1 MLAQL
6 KGLFTP
12 QAIAASMKLLTP
24 LETTIMDT
32 LFKDRPTHPLPLI
45 GVSELVSV
53 VQTVPVVRRDGT
65 PVALKGETA
74 SMEFIAPLPVKVKI
88 PVTASELNDLRVIF
102 GDQAAVTAWRTRK
115 IDQIRRTVRDTTEA
129 MCAVVASTGKLTW
142 PVELEGGHQETYEVD
157 YGQLLTYEPAAKLTA
172 DSKLPDVYKLLRDM
186 ELEVKK
192 GGLGGN
198 VEFWAG
204 SDVVAVL
211 LGIVEQYVS
220 TVETK
225 PYRVSLEQ
233 GVLWWV
239 ATPPFHGRDLSQPCK
254 TKLEWLPKLNPKVL
268 LAVATNQPGKVW
280 YCAIDSISANNAATP
295 LHIVPVAVRTTA
307 ASCLSAR
314 PSPFRRAVAC
324 VLQGRGRGLKGGTPA
339 VLRGLFPLGAGSAPE
354 KINQTSLKL
363 VQNAKKRGLHAAVP
377 S

>member
-12 QAIAASMKLLTP
+12 EAIAASLKILP
-24 LETTIMDT
+24 SLETTVMDT

-45 GVSELVSV
+45 GISELVSV

-65 PVALKGETA
+65 PISLKGESV

-88 PVTASELNDLRVIF
+88 PVTASELNDLKVIF
-102 GDQAAVTAWRTRK
+102 GNQAAVSAWRTRK

-142 PVELEGGHQETYEVD
+142 PVELEGGHRETYEVD
-157 YGQLLTYEPAAKLTA
+157 YGPLLSYTPAAKLTA
-172 DSKLPDVYKLLRDM
+172 ASKLPDVYKLLRDM

-192 GGLGGN
+192 AGLGGN

-204 SDVVAVL
+204 SDVVSAL
-211 LGIVEQYVS
+211 LGIVEQYTS
-220 TVETK
+220 TMESK

-233 GVLWWV
+233 GRVMV
-239 ATPPFHGRDLSQPCK
+239 GGYTIRFMDETYPNPEDE
-254 TKLEWLPKLNPKVL
+254 TEWLPKLDAKTL

-295 LHIVPVAVRTTA
+295 LHIVPVARQDDSGIMLIGQA
-307 ASCLSAR
+307 KPLPAR
-314 PSPFRRAVAC
+314 PSRASC
-324 VLQGRGRGLKGGTPA
+324 KA
-339 VLRGLFPLGAGSAPE
+339 V
-354 KINQTSLKL
+354 
-363 VQNAKKRGLHAAVP
+363 VVD
-377 S
+377 

>member
-12 QAIAASMKLLTP
+12 QAVAASMKLLTP

-157 YGQLLTYEPAAKLTA
+157 YGPLLAYEPAAKLTA
-172 DSKLPDVYKLLRDM
+172 DSRLPDVYKLLRDM

-204 SDVVAVL
+204 SDVVSVL
-211 LGIVEQYVS
+211 LGIVERYVS

-233 GVLWWV
+233 GRVV
-239 ATPPFHGRDLSQPCK
+239 VGGFTIRFMDETYPNPQDE
-254 TKLEWLPKLNPKVL
+254 TEWLPKLNPKVL

-280 YCAIDSISANNAATP
+280 YCAIDSISANNMATP
-295 LHIVPVAVRTTA
+295 LHIVPVPRQDDSGIMLIGQAKP
-307 ASCLSAR
+307 LPAR
-314 PSPFRRAVAC
+314 PSRASC
-324 VLQGRGRGLKGGTPA
+324 KA
-339 VLRGLFPLGAGSAPE
+339 V
-354 KINQTSLKL
+354 
-363 VQNAKKRGLHAAVP
+363 VVD
-377 S
+377 

>member
-157 YGQLLTYEPAAKLTA
+157 Y
-172 DSKLPDVYKLLRDM
+172 M

-233 GVLWWV
+233 GRVV
-239 ATPPFHGRDLSQPCK
+239 VGGYTIRFMDETYPNPQDE
-254 TKLEWLPKLNPKVL
+254 TEWLPKLNPKVL

-295 LHIVPVAVRTTA
+295 LHIVPVARQDDSGIMLIGQA
-307 ASCLSAR
+307 KPLPAR
-314 PSPFRRAVAC
+314 PSRASC
-324 VLQGRGRGLKGGTPA
+324 KA
-339 VLRGLFPLGAGSAPE
+339 V
-354 KINQTSLKL
+354 
-363 VQNAKKRGLHAAVP
+363 VVD
-377 S
+377 

>member
-172 DSKLPDVYKLLRDM
+172 GSKLPDVYKLLRDM

-192 GGLGGN
+192 GGLGRP
-198 VEFWAG
+198 AG
-204 SDVVAVL
+204 HC
-211 LGIVEQYVS
+211 G
-220 TVETK
+220 TVCVHGRNQAL
-225 PYRVSLEQ
+225 PCVPGAGACCGGWLHH
-233 GVLWWV
+233 
-239 ATPPFHGRDLSQPCK
+239 PFHGRDLSQPARR
-254 TKLEWLPKLNPKVL
+254 NGM
-268 LAVATNQPGKVW
+268 AAQAQPQG
-280 YCAIDSISANNAATP
+280 
-295 LHIVPVAVRTTA
+295 TA
-307 ASCLSAR
+307 
-314 PSPFRRAVAC
+314 
-324 VLQGRGRGLKGGTPA
+324 GRGHQPTGQGL
-339 VLRGLFPLGAGSAPE
+339 VLR
-354 KINQTSLKL
+354 
-363 VQNAKKRGLHAAVP
+363 H
-377 S
+377 

>member
-172 DSKLPDVYKLLRDM
+172 GSKLPDVYKLLRDM

-211 LGIVEQYVS
+211 LGIVEQCRGFRYGGQ
-220 TVETK
+220 
-225 PYRVSLEQ
+225 Q
-233 GVLWWV
+233 G
-239 ATPPFHGRDLSQPCK
+239 HD
-254 TKLEWLPKLNPKVL
+254 
-268 LAVATNQPGKVW
+268 
-280 YCAIDSISANNAATP
+280 I
-295 LHIVPVAVRTTA
+295 
-307 ASCLSAR
+307 
-314 PSPFRRAVAC
+314 
-324 VLQGRGRGLKGGTPA
+324 
-339 VLRGLFPLGAGSAPE
+339 
-354 KINQTSLKL
+354 
-363 VQNAKKRGLHAAVP
+363 
-377 S
+377 

>member
-129 MCAVVASTGKLTW
+129 MLW
-142 PVELEGGHQETYEVD
+142 
-157 YGQLLTYEPAAKLTA
+157 PAAYL
-172 DSKLPDVYKLLRDM
+172 
-186 ELEVKK
+186 
-192 GGLGGN
+192 
-198 VEFWAG
+198 
-204 SDVVAVL
+204 
-211 LGIVEQYVS
+211 
-220 TVETK
+220 
-225 PYRVSLEQ
+225 
-233 GVLWWV
+233 
-239 ATPPFHGRDLSQPCK
+239 
-254 TKLEWLPKLNPKVL
+254 
-268 LAVATNQPGKVW
+268 
-280 YCAIDSISANNAATP
+280 
-295 LHIVPVAVRTTA
+295 
-307 ASCLSAR
+307 
-314 PSPFRRAVAC
+314 
-324 VLQGRGRGLKGGTPA
+324 
-339 VLRGLFPLGAGSAPE
+339 
-354 KINQTSLKL
+354 
-363 VQNAKKRGLHAAVP
+363 
-377 S
+377 

>member
-115 IDQIRRTVRDTTEA
+115 IDQIRRTVRDTT
-129 MCAVVASTGKLTW
+129 
-142 PVELEGGHQETYEVD
+142 
-157 YGQLLTYEPAAKLTA
+157 
-172 DSKLPDVYKLLRDM
+172 
-186 ELEVKK
+186 
-192 GGLGGN
+192 
-198 VEFWAG
+198 
-204 SDVVAVL
+204 
-211 LGIVEQYVS
+211 
-220 TVETK
+220 
-225 PYRVSLEQ
+225 
-233 GVLWWV
+233 
-239 ATPPFHGRDLSQPCK
+239 
-254 TKLEWLPKLNPKVL
+254 
-268 LAVATNQPGKVW
+268 
-280 YCAIDSISANNAATP
+280 
-295 LHIVPVAVRTTA
+295 
-307 ASCLSAR
+307 
-314 PSPFRRAVAC
+314 
-324 VLQGRGRGLKGGTPA
+324 
-339 VLRGLFPLGAGSAPE
+339 
-354 KINQTSLKL
+354 
-363 VQNAKKRGLHAAVP
+363 
-377 S
+377 

>member
-12 QAIAASMKLLTP
+12 EAIAASLKILP
-24 LETTIMDT
+24 SLETTVMDT

-45 GVSELVSV
+45 GISELVSV

-65 PVALKGETA
+65 PISMKGESV

-88 PVTASELNDLRVIF
+88 PVTASELNDLKVIF
-102 GDQAAVTAWRTRK
+102 GNQAAVSAWRTRK

-142 PVELEGGHQETYEVD
+142 PVELEGGHRETYEVD
-157 YGQLLTYEPAAKLTA
+157 YGPLLSYTPAAKLTA
-172 DSKLPDVYKLLRDM
+172 ASKLPDVYKLLRDM

-192 GGLGGN
+192 AGLGGN

-204 SDVVAVL
+204 SDVVSAL
-211 LGIVEQYVS
+211 LGIVEQYTS
-220 TVETK
+220 TMESK

-233 GVLWWV
+233 GRVMV
-239 ATPPFHGRDLSQPCK
+239 GGYTIRFMDETYPNPEDE
-254 TKLEWLPKLNPKVL
+254 TEWLPKLDAKPL

-295 LHIVPVAVRTTA
+295 LHIVPVARQDDSGIMLIGQA
-307 ASCLSAR
+307 KPLPAR
-314 PSPFRRAVAC
+314 PSRASC
-324 VLQGRGRGLKGGTPA
+324 KA
-339 VLRGLFPLGAGSAPE
+339 V
-354 KINQTSLKL
+354 
-363 VQNAKKRGLHAAVP
+363 VVD
-377 S
+377 

>member
-172 DSKLPDVYKLLRDM
+172 GSRLPDVYKLLRD
-186 ELEVKK
+186 
-192 GGLGGN
+192 
-198 VEFWAG
+198 
-204 SDVVAVL
+204 
-211 LGIVEQYVS
+211 
-220 TVETK
+220 K

-233 GVLWWV
+233 GRVV
-239 ATPPFHGRDLSQPCK
+239 VGGYTIRFMDETYPNPQDE
-254 TKLEWLPKLNPKVL
+254 TEWLPKLNPKVL

-295 LHIVPVAVRTTA
+295 LHIVPVARQDDSGIMLIGQA
-307 ASCLSAR
+307 KPLPAR
-314 PSPFRRAVAC
+314 PSRASC
-324 VLQGRGRGLKGGTPA
+324 KA
-339 VLRGLFPLGAGSAPE
+339 V
-354 KINQTSLKL
+354 
-363 VQNAKKRGLHAAVP
+363 VVD
-377 S
+377 